1 MKRRNFIRSTTL
13 ATVALSS
20 LTVSACQSPPAE
32 SASATAVPESS
43 GDTFPL
49 AENSIDE
56 LQIKM
61 SRGDLTARS
70 ISEMYLKRIEDIDKN
85 GPMLNSVIE
94 INPDAKMIADQLD
107 AERKNGKVRG
117 PLHGIPFLVKDNI
130 DTGDKMMTTAGS
142 LALEGHYAIND
153 APIVKQL
160 RDAGAVLLGKANLS
174 EWANF
179 RAGRSSSG
187 WSSRG
192 GQTKNPYSLERNP
205 CGSSSGSG
213 VSVAA
218 NLCAFSIGTETNGS
232 IAFPASVNG
241 IVGLKPTVG
250 LVSRRGIIPI
260 SKTQDTAGP
269 MTRSVRDA
277 AIVLSAINAKD
288 DGDEIP
294 LPRPADVATD
304 YTTFLD
310 ENALQGKRIGVERS
324 FLKVHEG
331 VDRLLQN
338 ALGQLKSRG
347 AVIVEVDLE
356 QRLKEIGD
364 NEFKVLQYEFK
375 DGLNRYLADANVAVK
390 SLEDVIEFNE
400 SHADRAMPYFR
411 QDILESSDEKGGL
424 DSEDYKQA
432 VNKLVTISRKAI
444 DGLMKEHQLVSIC
457 GPATGPSW
465 CTDLVNGDAFTGYGM
480 TSGAA
485 MAGYPAVTVPLGNIF
500 GLPVGILF
508 IGKPYGE
515 GELLGLA
522 YAYEQA
528 SKNRKSPGFKKPAF
542 S

>member
-1 MKRRNFIRSTTL
+1 VN
-13 ATVALSS
+13 
-20 LTVSACQSPPAE
+20 ACQSPAAE
-32 SASATAVPESS
+32 SASPSPEPIPSDDS
-43 GDTFPL
+43 FSL

-56 LQIKM
+56 LQKKM
-61 SRGDLTARS
+61 SSGGQTARS
-70 ISEMYLKRIEDIDKN
+70 IAEMYLKRIKDIDKN
-85 GPMLNSVIE
+85 GPGLNSIIE
-94 INPDAKMIADQLD
+94 VNADAGIIADQLD
-107 AERKNGKVRG
+107 AERKNGKIRG
-117 PLHGIPFLVKDNI
+117 PLHGIPFLVKDNV

-153 APIVKQL
+153 APLVKQL

-232 IAFPASVNG
+232 IACPASING
-241 IVGLKPTVG
+241 IVGVKPTVG

-277 AIVLSAINAKD
+277 AIVLSAMNARD
-288 DGDEIP
+288 DNDEIP
-294 LPRPADVATD
+294 FQRPANVPSD
-304 YTTFLD
+304 YTAFLD
-310 ENALQGKRIGVERS
+310 ENALRGKRIGVEKS

-331 VDRLLQN
+331 IDRLLEK
-338 ALGQLKSRG
+338 ALEQLKSRG
-347 AVIVEVDLE
+347 ATIVEVDLV
-356 QRLKEIGD
+356 QRLKEIDD
-364 NEFKVLQYEFK
+364 NEYKVLQYEFK
-375 DGLNRYLADANVAVK
+375 DGVNRYLASANGTVK
-390 SLEDVIEFNE
+390 SLKDVIEFNT

-411 QDILESSDEKGGL
+411 QDILESSEKKGGL
-424 DSEDYKQA
+424 DTEDYKQA
-432 VNKLVTISRKAI
+432 VKKLVTVSRNAI

-465 CTDLVNGDAFTGYGM
+465 CTDLVNGDSFTGYGM

-485 MAGYPAVTVPLGNIF
+485 MAGYPAVTVPLGDIF

-528 SKNRKSPGFKKPAF
+528 SKNRKPPGFKKPAF
-542 S
+542 D